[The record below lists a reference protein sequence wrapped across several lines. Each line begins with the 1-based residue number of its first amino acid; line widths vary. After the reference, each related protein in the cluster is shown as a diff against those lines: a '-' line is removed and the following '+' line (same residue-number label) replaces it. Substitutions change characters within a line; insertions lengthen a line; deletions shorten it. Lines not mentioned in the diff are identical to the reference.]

1 MEKKVFLSYA
11 NNDAVYANLLAKSLK
26 KKGVDTFALNEVL
39 VPGADWDD
47 VLRKELEESSAFI
60 ALISNNWNQ
69 SNFAA
74 LEYGAAFAMGKKII
88 PIVIDNVTNDDV
100 DIDLNRYSL
109 VDAKNE
115 DLETVAHQVEGAI

>member
-11 NNDAVYANLLAKSLK
+11 NNDKVYANLLAKSLK
-26 KKGVDTFALNEVL
+26 KKGVSAFTFNEMT
-39 VPGADWDD
+39 PDEEWDD
-47 VLRKELEESSAFI
+47 VLRKELSESSAFI
-60 ALISNNWNQ
+60 ALISGNWNR

-88 PIVIDNVTNDDV
+88 PVVIDNTTNDDV
-100 DIDLNRYSL
+100 AIDLNRYSL

-115 DLETVAHQVEGAI
+115 DMETVAQQVEGAI